1 MRGDRAALLR
11 VRYSKGST
19 GSSRWW
25 TSRKKTTRAA
35 RSKTDIKSPSQ
46 RRDRRLLGN
55 RKFRCQNGLSRG
67 GSTGDNTLS
76 TARPHKKI
84 GAAASSNS
92 IKPRSYSRPT
102 SVGRR
107 LDQSAPAGD
116 SFWGEQR
123 MRKTVQSVRL
133 TFDAASVK
141 SCVCSVKQA
150 ARSIRLRVAGLT
162 ACSVARLPLD
172 KRRRDF
178 VVTWWRP
185 VILSQDLNPCD
196 NPVSNRIDRRPELS
210 VAPCHNAAAAVWCL
224 ARKRSLPIVAASS
237 CSSSLPSH
245 FATTT
250 VASALPIR
258 FTKVSPS
265 ARIR

>member
-150 ARSIRLRVAGLT
+150 ARRGVDGMFSGTLASGQAASRFRRYMVASRNFITG
-162 ACSVARLPLD
+162 
-172 KRRRDF
+172 
-178 VVTWWRP
+178 
-185 VILSQDLNPCD
+185 LNPCD